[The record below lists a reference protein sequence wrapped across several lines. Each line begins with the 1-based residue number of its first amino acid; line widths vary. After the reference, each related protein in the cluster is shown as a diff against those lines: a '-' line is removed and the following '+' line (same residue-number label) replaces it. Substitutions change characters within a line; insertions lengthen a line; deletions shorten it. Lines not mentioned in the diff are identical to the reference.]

1 MIRELWA
8 TNGSVR
14 LEVLEWRPTAGDG
27 MSATPIV
34 GVHGAIG
41 SAQSWRDE
49 GEAASS
55 GRLGGRTRA
64 LGAFSRRGMGRSD
77 APASGYGLREFVGD
91 TTAAVAAL
99 GYSRYVLAGHSLGV
113 PIAITYAAGRPP
125 GLVALVLGD
134 YGARFP
140 AFDDTWMD
148 QIEERHRSGGSA
160 AFDLDGVK
168 AMRAESHPKD
178 LSDEL
183 GSITCPVLVVTGD
196 RDVSLTS
203 DDRERYERSLADV
216 RVVTLTGAGHMLSVD
231 GRADSFHAELGRF
244 AAQFDLPAVR

>member
-14 LEVLEWRPTAGDG
+14 LEVLEWRPTAGKG
-27 MSATPIV
+27 TSATPIV

-41 SAQSWRDE
+41 NAQTWRDE

-55 GRLGGRTRA
+55 GRLGGRPRA

-91 TTAAVAAL
+91 TAAAVAAL

-113 PIAITYAAGRPP
+113 PIAIAYAARRPA
-125 GLVALVLGD
+125 GLVGLLLGD
-134 YGARFP
+134 YGGRFP

-148 QIEERHRSGGSA
+148 QVEERHRSGRGG
-160 AFDLDGVK
+160 AFDLGGAR
-168 AMRAESHPKD
+168 AMRAESRPTNLTH
-178 LSDEL
+178 EL
-183 GSITCPVLVVTGD
+183 RLITCPVLVVTGD
-196 RDVSLTS
+196 RDVSLTA
-203 DDRERYERSLADV
+203 DDRERYERDLADV
-216 RVVTLTGAGHMLSVD
+216 RVVTLVGAGHMLSVD
-231 GRADSFHAELGRF
+231 GRADAFHAELGQF
-244 AAQFDLPAVR
+244 VEQFDLPAIR